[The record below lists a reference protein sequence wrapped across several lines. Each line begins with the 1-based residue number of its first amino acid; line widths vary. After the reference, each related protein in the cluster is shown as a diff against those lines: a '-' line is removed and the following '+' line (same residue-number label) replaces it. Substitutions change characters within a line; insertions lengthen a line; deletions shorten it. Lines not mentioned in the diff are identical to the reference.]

1 VAGPGE
7 PAPFRARFPWLG
19 SDLQTLRDTLRP
31 LSLPPES
38 GEPQLIAL
46 PGGDQL
52 LALLDRPGGAGPIAL
67 VLVVHGLSGSA
78 CSPGPWRL
86 AQALLAQGFAVL
98 RLNLRGA
105 GAGRPLARGSYA
117 ARCDPDLRPVLQR
130 ARQLAGP
137 LPLLGVG
144 LSLGG
149 TVLLNGCLDPGAEG
163 DRTRPLLDGLVTI
176 SSPLDLPASTAQIDR
191 LRNHL
196 YQRWLV
202 RRLRA
207 EVLADPG
214 GLRPEQGRSLLGPER
229 PRSIRRFDAL
239 ITAPRWGHASLEA
252 YYAAASPLLRLEAL
266 AAAGQPPPRPL
277 PPALVLHAADDPW
290 VPATAARRLVAGEP
304 LVAGWALQV
313 LITPGGGHNGFHA
326 PGDGPGGCWSDRFTA
341 HWLRQRACG

>member
-7 PAPFRARFPWLG
+7 PGHFRARFPWLG

-31 LSLPPES
+31 PHLPPES
-38 GEPQLIAL
+38 GEPQLIPL

-52 LALLDRPGGAGPIAL
+52 LALLDHPGGAGPVGL

-78 CSPGPWRL
+78 RSPGPWRL

-105 GAGRPLARGSYA
+105 GAGRPLAAGSYA

-137 LPLLGVG
+137 LPLLAAG

-149 TVLLNGCLDPGAEG
+149 TVLLNGCLDPGAQDDG
-163 DRTRPLLDGLVTI
+163 SRPLLDGLVTI
-176 SSPLDLPASTAQIDR
+176 SSPLDLAASTAQIDR
-191 LRNHL
+191 LRNRF

-202 RRLRA
+202 RRLRT
-207 EVLADPG
+207 EVLADPH
-214 GLRPEQGRSLLGPER
+214 GLPESERRSLLGPGR

-239 ITAPRWGHASLEA
+239 ITAPRWGYATLEA
-252 YYAAASPLLRLEAL
+252 YYLAASPLQRLAAL

-277 PPALVLHAADDPW
+277 PPTLVLHAADDPW
-290 VPATAARRLVAGEP
+290 VPAAAARRLAEGSP
-304 LVAGWALQV
+304 LAGWAPQV

-326 PGDGPGGCWSDRFTA
+326 PGDGPGGSWSDRFTA
-341 HWLRQRACG
+341 QWLLQRVCG